1 MMDMKITCLH
11 DRHLALGAKMTE
23 FGGFDMPVS
32 YRGILQ
38 EHQAVREACGVFDCS
53 HMGEIDLKGKD
64 ALKFLNEISTND
76 FTELKDNQLQY
87 TLFCEE
93 SGGVVDDL
101 MVYRYHQDHYLLV
114 VNASNTLKD
123 FKWLLAY
130 QSGYD
135 IELSNVSEFY
145 GQLALQGP
153 KAVEIL
159 KQLIPEVE
167 SLVFMQFNTFKYS
180 NHELLISRSGYTGED
195 GFEIYASPK
204 ATVELWDTLIKHSV
218 EPCGLGARDTLR
230 FEAGLPLYGHEIN
243 GFISPL
249 EAGLSFGVKLHKPFI
264 GRDALLKQKEAGLER
279 RIIGLELLERN
290 IARDGYIVYD
300 QNKNMIGY
308 ITTGYMIP
316 NTTKA
321 VANAMID
328 SKVKIGTEVFV
339 EIRNKMVKAVIRNR
353 KFYEK
358 KYKKEV

>member
-11 DRHLALGAKMTE
+11 DRHLKLNAKMTE

-38 EHQAVREACGVFDCS
+38 EHQAVRDACGVFDCS

-64 ALKFLNEISTND
+64 ATKFLNEITTND
-76 FTELKDNQLQY
+76 FTNLENKALQY
-87 TLFCEE
+87 TLLCEE

-101 MVYRYHQDHYLLV
+101 MVYQYNKEHYLLV
-114 VNASNTLKD
+114 VNASNTTKD
-123 FKWLLAY
+123 FKWLTSH
-130 QSGYD
+130 QSGYEV
-135 IELSNVSEFY
+135 ELSNDSEFF

-153 KAVEIL
+153 KAVDVL
-159 KQLIPEVE
+159 KGLIPGVE
-167 SLVFMQFNTFKYS
+167 SLTFMHFDTFVWHQ
-180 NHELLISRSGYTGED
+180 NELIISRSGYTGED
-195 GFEIYASPK
+195 GFEIYGSPK
-204 ATVELWDTLIKHSV
+204 ATVALWDQLIELQV

-243 GFISPL
+243 GFITPL
-249 EAGLSFGVKLHKPFI
+249 EAGLSFGVKLSKPFI
-264 GRDALLKQKEAGLER
+264 GKDALLKQKEQGLER

-290 IARDGYIVYD
+290 IARDGYMVYD
-300 QNKNMIGY
+300 INQKMIGY

-316 NTTKA
+316 NTNKA
-321 VANAMID
+321 LANAMID
-328 SKVKIGTEVFV
+328 SSVKIGTEVYV

>member
-11 DRHLALGAKMTE
+11 DRHLKLGAKMTE

-64 ALKFLNEISTND
+64 ALKFLNEITTND
-76 FTELKDNQLQY
+76 FTNLEDKQLQY
-87 TLFCEE
+87 TLLCEP

-101 MVYRYHQDHYLLV
+101 MVYQYNPEHYLLV
-114 VNASNTLKD
+114 VNASNTVKD
-123 FKWLLAY
+123 FKWLTSH
-130 QSGYD
+130 QSGYQ
-135 IELSNVSEFY
+135 IELSNDSEFF
-145 GQLALQGP
+145 GQLAFQGP
-153 KAVEIL
+153 KAVEVL
-159 KQLIPEVE
+159 KGLIPDVDA
-167 SLVFMQFNTFKYS
+167 LAFMRFDTFIWNK
-180 NHELLISRSGYTGED
+180 NELIISRSGYTGED
-195 GFEIYASPK
+195 GFEIYGSPK
-204 ATVELWDTLIKHSV
+204 AILELWDALMALNV

-243 GFISPL
+243 GFITPL
-249 EAGLSFGVKLHKPFI
+249 EAGLSFGVKLHKTFI
-264 GRDALLKQKEAGLER
+264 GSDVLVKQKEQGLER

-300 QNKNMIGY
+300 LNQKMIGY

-316 NTTKA
+316 NTNKA
-321 VANAMID
+321 LANAMID
-328 SKVKIGTEVFV
+328 SHVKIGTEVLV
-339 EIRNKMVKAVIRNR
+339 EIRNKMVKAIIRNR

>member
-1 MMDMKITCLH
+1 MDMKTTCLH

-53 HMGEIDLKGKD
+53 HMGEIDLRGKD

-87 TLFCEE
+87 TLLCEE
-93 SGGVVDDL
+93 SGGVIDDL
-101 MVYRYHQDHYLLV
+101 MVYRYHKDHYLLV

-123 FKWLLAY
+123 YKWLTSH

-135 IELSNVSEFY
+135 IELSNVSDFF
-145 GQLALQGP
+145 GQLAVQGP
-153 KAVEIL
+153 KAVEVL
-159 KQLIPEVE
+159 KPLIPQIDT
-167 SLVFMQFNTFKYS
+167 LTFMQFNTFKWE
-180 NHELLISRSGYTGED
+180 NQELLISRSGYTGED

-204 ATVELWDTLIKHSV
+204 ATVELWDTLMKLSV

-328 SKVKIGTEVFV
+328 SKIKIGTEVYV

>member
-11 DRHLALGAKMTE
+11 DRHLKLGAKMTE

-64 ALKFLNEISTND
+64 ALKFLNEITTND
-76 FTELKDNQLQY
+76 FTDLKDKQLQY
-87 TLFCEE
+87 TLLCEE

-101 MVYRYHQDHYLLV
+101 MVYQYNQEHYLLV
-114 VNASNTLKD
+114 VNASNTIKD
-123 FKWLLAY
+123 FKWLTSH

-135 IELSNVSEFY
+135 IELSNDSEFF

-153 KAVEIL
+153 KAVLVL
-159 KQLIPEVE
+159 KDLIPSVE
-167 SLVFMQFNTFKYS
+167 SLVFMHFDTFVW
-180 NHELLISRSGYTGED
+180 NHHEFIISRSGYTGED
-195 GFEIYASPK
+195 GFEIYGSPK
-204 ATVELWDTLIKHSV
+204 ATVALWDQLMTLNV

-243 GFISPL
+243 GFITPL

-264 GRDALLKQKEAGLER
+264 GRDVLLKQKEQGLER

-300 QNKNMIGY
+300 ANQKMIGY

-316 NTTKA
+316 NTNKA
-321 VANAMID
+321 LANAMID
-328 SKVKIGTEVFV
+328 SNIKIGTEVFV

>member
-38 EHQAVREACGVFDCS
+38 EHQAVRETCGVFDCS

-123 FKWLLAY
+123 FKWLLAH

-204 ATVELWDTLIKHSV
+204 ATVELWDILIKHSV

>member
-1 MMDMKITCLH
+1 MMDMKVTCLH
-11 DRHLALGAKMTE
+11 DRHLKLGAKMTE

-64 ALKFLNEISTND
+64 ALKFLNEITTND
-76 FTELKDNQLQY
+76 FTDLKDKQLQY
-87 TLFCEE
+87 TLLCEE

-101 MVYRYHQDHYLLV
+101 MVYQFNKEHYLLV
-114 VNASNTLKD
+114 VNASNTIKD
-123 FKWLLAY
+123 FKWLTSH
-130 QSGYD
+130 QSPYD
-135 IELSNVSEFY
+135 IELSNDSEFF

-159 KQLIPEVE
+159 KVLIPEVA
-167 SLVFMQFNTFKYS
+167 SLTFMHFDTFVW
-180 NHELLISRSGYTGED
+180 NHHEFIISRSGYTGED
-195 GFEIYASPK
+195 GFEIYGSPK
-204 ATVELWDTLIKHSV
+204 ATVALWDQLMTLNV

-243 GFISPL
+243 GFITPL

-264 GRDALLKQKEAGLER
+264 GRDVLLKQKEQGLER

-300 QNKNMIGY
+300 ANQKMIGY

-321 VANAMID
+321 LANAMID
-328 SKVKIGTEVFV
+328 SSVKIGTEVFV